1 MNLRW
6 QSLPPIMNESVKFQ
20 YYRIAVT
27 WLIFT
32 THVCVKGKKFSRS
45 SLSAMCIVS
54 LKVFV
59 DCEEK
64 KIVPMLINL
73 ILLSVFIMPTHFSSF
88 LQDKESAQIQTQ
100 SNILNEFYYAIKVRK
115 SNHSGTRCECLFV
128 CILVSSRFEGT
139 YFERKL
145 STTMKIIYYYSSMC
159 SKKNIIFA

>member
-115 SNHSGTRCECLFV
+115 SNHSGTVRMFV
-128 CILVSSRFEGT
+128 RVYIGVVT
-139 YFERKL
+139 VWRKGFW
-145 STTMKIIYYYSSMC
+145 TKV
-159 SKKNIIFA
+159 